1 MGLITANSN
10 WNWNPPAPRS
20 QSPAASA
27 TFGVDGGD
35 ALGGAHVPDA
45 DGLVAGRCD
54 EEVRVGGMPAELV
67 HAVAVASVVVLLHL
81 PADEEEGRQTQVKG
95 QRCATTV
102 EETFE
107 KETATSNG
115 YICHSPS

>member
-1 MGLITANSN
+1 M
-10 WNWNPPAPRS
+10 
-20 QSPAASA
+20 PAAST

-67 HAVAVASVVVLLHL
+67 HAVAVTSVVVLLHL
-81 PADEEEGRQTQVKG
+81 PPDEEGDRHSSKVK
-95 QRCATTV
+95 CATILG
-102 EETFE
+102 EISE

-115 YICHSPS
+115 YIFHCSDFHSSSPSCACQ